1 VRYYDEHRNGRKW
14 AVLGVMLYV
23 AVCAVVLTLTY
34 TITMPRPEQGM
45 IVDFGSGE
53 DGFGEEDPALSDAEP
68 APVSSPPQ
76 PRNDPEQVMTT
87 EEEEAPAIAPPPRP
101 TSTRPRPQP
110 QQQPTP
116 APPTP
121 APPAPQRTVD
131 SRALFPGRTEGS
143 AAASQ
148 GNTAAQ
154 GNQGTTEGA
163 PAGGA
168 TEGGSGVSTSFSLD
182 GRSVMGGWPRPAYN
196 VEVEGRVVI
205 SITVNAAGAVTG
217 AAYQPL
223 GSTTNNAALREAAR
237 AAAMRSRFTPRDDG
251 SDAPQTGTITY
262 IFRLDR

>member
-1 VRYYDEHRNGRKW
+1 MRYYDEDRRSRKW
-14 AVLGVMLYV
+14 AAAAVMLYA
-23 AVCAVVLTLTY
+23 AVCVVVMFLTY
-34 TITMPRPEQGM
+34 TITMPQPETGM
-45 IVDFGSGE
+45 IIDFGTGE
-53 DGFGEEDPALSDAEP
+53 DGFGEEDPALSDADP

-110 QQQPTP
+110 QQRPTP

-121 APPAPQRTVD
+121 APPAPERRVD
-131 SRALFPGRTEGS
+131 SRALFPGRTQGGT
-143 AAASQ
+143 ATSQ
-148 GNTAAQ
+148 GNTGAQ

-163 PAGGA
+163 PGGGA
-168 TEGGSGVSTSFSLD
+168 TEGGSGVAGFSLA
-182 GRSVMGGWPRPAYN
+182 GRNVVGGWPRPAYD

-205 SITVNAAGAVTG
+205 SITVNAAGVVTG
-217 AAYQPL
+217 AAYQGT
-223 GSTTNNAALREAAR
+223 GSTTNNSTLREAAR